1 MSSTSP
7 TASVVLVAAGR
18 STRMQAIGE
27 VPAAKRRKPWLELA
41 GLPLIEVSL
50 SALCAAPAVR
60 EVVLV
65 AHMDDV
71 EPFEKACAKN
81 EAYAKVVAVV
91 PGGEERADSVRLG
104 AFWCSYEVG
113 VIAVHD
119 AARPLVRPELVQR
132 AIEQAADEGAALL
145 VGPVHDTIKRTDG
158 GEYST
163 ETLDRNVL
171 RAAQTPQAFQA
182 KPFRSL
188 MERAR
193 SEGFR
198 PTDDA
203 ALWERYIGGVQLVE
217 SDASNLK
224 VTTPVDLVLA
234 EAIMLE
240 RQRATE
246 EAG

>member
-1 MSSTSP
+1 MSSTPP

-18 STRMQAIGE
+18 STRMQAAGE
-27 VPAAKRRKPWLELA
+27 IPAARRRKPWLELA
-41 GLPLIEVSL
+41 GVPLIEVSL
-50 SALCAAPAVR
+50 GALCAAPAVC

-65 AHMDDV
+65 AHADDI
-71 EPFEKACAKN
+71 EPFEKACAEN

-104 AFWCSYEVG
+104 ASWCSFAVD

-132 AIEQAADEGAALL
+132 VIELAAGEGAALL
-145 VGPVHDTIKRTDG
+145 VGPVHDTIKRTADG
-158 GEYST
+158 ERST
-163 ETLDRNVL
+163 ETLDRSAL

-182 KPFRSL
+182 KPFRDL
-188 MERAR
+188 LKRAC

-198 PTDDA
+198 PTDDS

-234 EAIMLE
+234 ESIMHE
-240 RQRATE
+240 RQRSTE
-246 EAG
+246 EVG